1 MGEQEQTIL
10 DTQVK
15 GITARLLWQ
24 AFAGWTSL
32 VVVLLGIYFSLK
44 SQIKDSTLEQSRI
57 DAIQDLRLDGMK
69 RDIELQN
76 LQIKDLDERYNEL
89 KSQK

>member
-1 MGEQEQTIL
+1 MSEQETNIL
-10 DTQVK
+10 DTHLK

-32 VVVLLGIYFSLK
+32 IITLLVTYYSLK
-44 SQIKDSTLEQSRI
+44 AQIHDSTLQQSRT
-57 DAIQDLRLDGMK
+57 DAIQDMRLDGMK

-76 LQIKDLDERYNEL
+76 LQIKDLNERYNEL
-89 KSQK
+89 KSSK